1 MKPHVRRAVRAY
13 LALAL
18 FYFVNNLSLS
28 TAQDDCLPDIGGG
41 GDLKSVVLNIQTW
54 EHRSSNFHVS
64 MNYCNSILQ
73 LFTPSKIQEKPQFC
87 LVKSGKTK
95 RDIQQLKVPLC
106 ATDSRTSTDEDR
118 GFNQI
123 SHIFTNF
130 QVSVYADSNRQPK
143 TAFGVLI
150 GFLAK
155 FYSY

>member
-18 FYFVNNLSLS
+18 FYLVNNLSLS
-28 TAQDDCLPDIGGG
+28 TAQDDCLPDIGGS

-87 LVKSGKTK
+87 LVKCCKTK
-95 RDIQQLKVPLC
+95 KSHSAKVLVVC
-106 ATDSRTSTDEDR
+106 HLFTSTSTDEEVSFR
-118 GFNQI
+118 
-123 SHIFTNF
+123 SVTSSPIFRFLFTQTSIGNPKLRLEFLLVSSPNF
-130 QVSVYADSNRQPK
+130 
-143 TAFGVLI
+143 
-150 GFLAK
+150 
-155 FYSY
+155 